1 MPRACPVEPH
11 AVSYC
16 SGERE
21 APRDKPVASRDRA
34 ALCSG
39 EREAPRDKPVAS
51 RAVWLP
57 LIFKDHKSRAR
68 FSRRSRG
75 GRGLV
80 ILAGHGF
87 VFFCLSVFSCLVSAG
102 FASSAGALASFIF
115 SFMAL

>member
-21 APRDKPVASRDRA
+21 APRDKPVASRNRA

-51 RAVWLP
+51 RAVWMHLF
-57 LIFKDHKSRAR
+57 LKDHKRRAR
-68 FSRRSRG
+68 FKSRSAVGNPNSKNHFRTPGCRSREELFWKLFG
-75 GRGLV
+75 
-80 ILAGHGF
+80 
-87 VFFCLSVFSCLVSAG
+87 
-102 FASSAGALASFIF
+102 SSG
-115 SFMAL
+115 

>member
-21 APRDKPVASRDRA
+21 APRDKPVAARNLA

-51 RAVWLP
+51 RAVWLR
-57 LIFKDHKSRAR
+57 LIFKDHKPTAKFRRRYAARRA
-68 FSRRSRG
+68 SRREDLAKVNVRLRKRTAVSLWAAGSCLGRRRG
-75 GRGLV
+75 GARK
-80 ILAGHGF
+80 
-87 VFFCLSVFSCLVSAG
+87 
-102 FASSAGALASFIF
+102 
-115 SFMAL
+115 